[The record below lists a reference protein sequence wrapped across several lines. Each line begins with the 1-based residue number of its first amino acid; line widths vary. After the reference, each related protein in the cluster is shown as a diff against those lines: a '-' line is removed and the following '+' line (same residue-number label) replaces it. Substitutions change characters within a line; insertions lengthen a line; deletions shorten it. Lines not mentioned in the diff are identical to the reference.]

1 MSTDAFKV
9 SLLGQDVGYGV
20 VIGLGVLFAV
30 VILIAVKLQKLY
42 LNEDSGESE
51 MFMVANRTVG
61 TGLTCSAV
69 FSSWMWI
76 NETVFS
82 SVQCYKYGIAAP
94 MWFGSG
100 VCFQISLM
108 AVLGVLVKIRVPHAH
123 TSLEIVR
130 IRYGDLG
137 HFTFIVLNLINNI
150 IGCASMIVTGSQ
162 ILVGLTGVN
171 IAAATIL
178 IPLGVVLYTAVGGLK
193 ATFLTDFLHT
203 TIALILIVYFTIAVL
218 THQRIG
224 GVDGL
229 YDMLLATAEDNYIDG
244 NYQGSLLSFKSKGA
258 IIYGIILKFGNL
270 ALVIMDTAFWQ
281 KSFAAEVKA
290 TVPGYNLA
298 ALSIFAVPWAMG
310 TVMGLTARAFQDTSV
325 YPFLPG
331 GFSSAQVDSG
341 YVMPYTIHALLGAG
355 GSAGMLL
362 LLFMAVTSTVSSSM
376 IAVSSILSFDIYR
389 TYINP
394 KATDQ
399 QTVRASHLGVVFH
412 GVLIAG
418 ITLGLNYGGANIN
431 WLSYSMNMVKCPGI
445 FPLIFT
451 ILWSRQSKLAA
462 VVSPVLGMLCGIAVW
477 LSTTYALYGV
487 VNMQTTA
494 MQLPALYGELTSVFA
509 PLFVSVFLSYVGP
522 KEVFD
527 WRDFLNIGLVGDD
540 GDGEKTAQ
548 SDIHPRP
555 STAPKAESHIGV
567 KGTSNDIRP
576 TAGQDISAEA
586 IAQAPE
592 IVKAASSSSSLPM
605 SDCSADERARVHPY
619 DAKTLAYL
627 HRWYKIAWVLLL
639 LFVTTTFVAWP
650 LPLYRDYIFTK
661 SFFGGWVSVSIVWQF
676 VALAAVVVFPVY
688 DGWGQ
693 TVKVGKGLWRYWFK
707 SGETA

>member
-9 SLLGQDVGYGV
+9 SLLSEGVGYGV
-20 VIGLGVLFAV
+20 VIGLGVLFAL
-30 VILIAVKLQKLY
+30 VILVAVKLQKVY

-82 SVQCYKYGIAAP
+82 SVQCYKFGIAAP

-100 VCFQISLM
+100 VAFQISLM

-130 IRYGDLG
+130 IRYGGLG

-162 ILVGLTGVN
+162 ILVGLTGIN
-171 IAAATIL
+171 LAAATIL

-203 TIALILIVYFTIAVL
+203 TIALILIVYFTLAVL

-224 GVDGL
+224 GLDGL
-229 YDMLLATAEDNYIDG
+229 YNMLLATAEDNHVDG
-244 NYQGSLLSFKSKGA
+244 NYAGSLLSFKSKGS
-258 IIYGIILKFGNL
+258 IIFGVILKFGNL

-310 TVMGLTARAFQDTSV
+310 TVMGLTARAFQNTSV
-325 YPFLPG
+325 YPFLPT

-341 YVMPYTIHALLGAG
+341 YVMPYTIHALLGSG

-394 KATDQ
+394 AATDR

-412 GVLIAG
+412 GVLISC

-431 WLSYSMNMVKCPGI
+431 WLSYTMNMIKCPGI
-445 FPLIFT
+445 FPLILT

-462 VVSPVLGMLCGIAVW
+462 VVSPVLGMICGLTVW
-477 LSTTYALYGV
+477 LGTTYATYGV
-487 VNMQTTA
+487 VNLQTTSQ
-494 MQLPALYGELTSVFA
+494 QLPCLYGTLTSTFSPV
-509 PLFVSVFLSYVGP
+509 LFSVILSYVGP

-527 WRDFLNIGLVGDD
+527 WRDFLSIGLVKDE
-540 GDGEKTAQ
+540 DGEGEKPTQEASIQ
-548 SDIHPRP
+548 QKP
-555 STAPKAESHIGV
+555 STDSKDESRIGV
-567 KGTSNDIRP
+567 KTASKDIEP
-576 TAGQDISAEA
+576 IPGDGISGEA
-586 IAQAPE
+586 LKQPLE
-592 IVKAASSSSSLPM
+592 NEKASESSSSLPA
-605 SDCSADERARVHPY
+605 SEYSTNEGAHPF
-619 DAKTLAYL
+619 DAATLAYL
-627 HRWYKIAWVLLL
+627 RHWYKIAWGFLI
-639 LFVTTTFVAWP
+639 FIVTTTFVAWP
-650 LPLYRDYIFTK
+650 LPLYRNYIFTR
-661 SFFGGWVSVSIVWQF
+661 SFFSGWVSVAIIWQF
-676 VALAAVVVFPVY
+676 FALGAVVVYPVF

-693 TVKVGKGLWRYWFK
+693 TSKVCKGLWRSWFNR
-707 SGETA
+707 GETA